1 MKEKLINYLKSGV
14 PLIAINSIE
23 ITRCTDEIVN
33 TISGWNKKVGE
44 TNASEYLKVHGY
56 DIMLWDINT
65 GWNLIDVASQAEA
78 GSKTLPNQDLR
89 EFIAPRNCL
98 KYPTKDKKSP
108 VCVYIL
114 QNFNLLWK
122 DTTLLPIIIA
132 DCIDIA
138 KRRIPHKHVIFV
150 GSIENIPIEI
160 APLFGWVDHALP
172 TREELKEITSKY
184 DKILDK
190 KLKTEDKD
198 AIADSAAGLTL
209 YEADQAIRSS
219 IVYTKGKSVD
229 TKYIFSEKAKSV
241 KKSGLLDYMEIEETI
256 QSVGGLSNLK
266 KWVQKVAHIFKNP
279 TKALEY
285 GLPIPRGT
293 LLCGISGT
301 GKSLIAKVIANE
313 FGVPLYRWDLGK
325 LFGSLVGTTEKN
337 TREAF
342 KLMTSVAP
350 AVFYIDEIEK
360 SLAGA
365 ESSSYTDSGVTARVV
380 GAFLTFMQ
388 EKTAPVFFAATANS
402 VDRLSPELLRRF
414 NGIWFVDLP
423 TEEERDE
430 IFRIHIS
437 KTGREPSK
445 FKLKELVKQTDMYTG
460 AEIELA
466 VEEAMQIG
474 FAEGREYNTKDITTA
489 IKCMPRLADT
499 KSLEIRRLRAWSKG
513 RARVA
518 NVEEGVTPKWWNE
531 VDNLILDKDTDFPI
545 TPESCAKAK

>member
-1 MKEKLINYLKSGV
+1 MKEKLVNYLKSGV

-23 ITRCTDEIVN
+23 ITRCTEEVVN
-33 TISGWNKKVGE
+33 TISEWNKKVGE

-65 GWNLIDVASQAEA
+65 GWNMVEVGATREEGKAPQTAS
-78 GSKTLPNQDLR
+78 QDLR
-89 EFIAPRNCL
+89 EFMAPRNCL
-98 KYPTKDKKSP
+98 KYPSKDKKSP
-108 VCVYIL
+108 VCIYML

-122 DTTLLPIIIA
+122 DNILLPIIIA

-138 KRRIPHKHVIFV
+138 KKRIPHKHIIFI
-150 GSIENIPIEI
+150 GSIDNIPIEI
-160 APLFGWVDHALP
+160 APLFGWIDHALP
-172 TREELKEITSKY
+172 SREELKAISTKY
-184 DKILDK
+184 DKILEK
-190 KLKTEDKD
+190 KLTNENKD

-219 IVYTKGKSVD
+219 IVFTKGKSVD
-229 TKYIFSEKAKSV
+229 TKYIFAEKAKSV

-279 TKALEY
+279 SKALEY

-301 GKSLIAKVIANE
+301 GKSLIAKVIATE

-423 TEEERDE
+423 TDDERDE

-437 KTGREPSK
+437 KTGRKPDK
-445 FKLKELVKQTDMYTG
+445 FKLETLVKETDMYTG

-466 VEEAMQIG
+466 VEEGMQIG
-474 FAEGREYNTKDITTA
+474 FAEGREYNTKDIVTA
-489 IKCMPRLADT
+489 IRNMPRLADT

-518 NVEEGVTPKWWNE
+518 NVEEGFKPTWWND
-531 VDNLILDKDTDFPI
+531 VDNLILDKNVDFPI
-545 TPESCAKAK
+545 TPESSLKK